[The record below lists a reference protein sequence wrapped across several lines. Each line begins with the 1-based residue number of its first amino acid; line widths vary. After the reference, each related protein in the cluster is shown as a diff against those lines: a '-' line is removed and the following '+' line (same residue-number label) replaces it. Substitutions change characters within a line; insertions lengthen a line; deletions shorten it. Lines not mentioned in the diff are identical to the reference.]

1 MKKDEKSNDLITTRN
16 THSMEKNEK
25 RWKKDMKKK
34 RKKKKWKKL
43 MIQLRQET
51 LILSKI
57 FESNLT
63 CYPIT
68 FFSKFKI
75 HIMQCNVFFLVRNR
89 LIAKLLVMNYH
100 WALFPLRFKIV
111 IESLRLTESTVYFT
125 PFTIKA
131 GG

>member
-16 THSMEKNEK
+16 NHSMEKNEK

-34 RKKKKWKKL
+34 AKKKWKKL

-89 LIAKLLVMNYH
+89 LIAKLYVMNYH

-111 IESLRLTESTVYFT
+111 IENLRLTESTVYFT

-131 GG
+131 GV